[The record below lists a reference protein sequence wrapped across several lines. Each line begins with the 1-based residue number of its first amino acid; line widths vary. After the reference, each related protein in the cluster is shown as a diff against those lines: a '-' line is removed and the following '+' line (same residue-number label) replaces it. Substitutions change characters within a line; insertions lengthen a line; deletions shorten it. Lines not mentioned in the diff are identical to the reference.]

1 MDAAY
6 LVEEHSKLKG
16 TIEGVR
22 VEVTGAQAHGRPL
35 SVLLR
40 YIGCHKT
47 IAFRKEA
54 EPANRHGYDESAMSV
69 DRRAEEM
76 SEFSGEEMDSDAG
89 DQRTDAIYK
98 PTQPAIEGWETG
110 RIETGASDERYIGR
124 LEMIPWTMSR
134 PYSCIAPE
142 NDNLGDRLIPSYERS
157 K

>member
-1 MDAAY
+1 MENSFAFQDGNDEFYINDDIDAAY

-40 YIGCHKT
+40 YIGCFKT

-54 EPANRHGYDESAMSV
+54 EPANRHSYVEFAMSV

-89 DQRTDAIYK
+89 DQRTDA
-98 PTQPAIEGWETG
+98 TSNRG
-110 RIETGASDERYIGR
+110 
-124 LEMIPWTMSR
+124 M
-134 PYSCIAPE
+134 
-142 NDNLGDRLIPSYERS
+142 GDGQN
-157 K
+157 